1 MNMRALARYLPS
13 GRWAVIAIPFLWLLF
28 FFAIPFLIVLK
39 ISFSRLA
46 IAMPPYTP
54 IVEVVD
60 KALHLRLNLGNYA
73 ALFTDPQYGLA
84 YLSSIR
90 IAVVSTV
97 LCLLIGYPMA
107 YFIARM
113 KPATRNIALM
123 AVVLPSWTSFLIR
136 VYAWIGILD
145 ANGILNRFLLW
156 TGLVDAPLRILYTP
170 LAAYIGIVYC
180 YLPFMILPLYA
191 NLVQLDQR
199 LLEAAYDL
207 GARPWKAFVRITL
220 PLMVLPL
227 YANLVKLD
235 LRLLEAAYDLGAKPW
250 QAFLRITVPLS
261 RSGIIAGCMLVMIPA
276 VGEFVIPEMLGGP
289 DTLMIGRV
297 LWGEFF
303 NNRDWPAASAV
314 AIVMLLLLL
323 VPILVFNRSQQR
335 TLEGRLA

>member
-1 MNMRALARYLPS
+1 MNIPALKRWLPS
-13 GRWAVIAIPFLWLLF
+13 GRWAVIAVPFLWLLL

-54 IVEVVD
+54 ILEYVD
-60 KALHLRLNLGNYA
+60 NALTMRLNLGNYA
-73 ALFTDPQYGLA
+73 ALFGDAQYGLA
-84 YLSSIR
+84 YLSSIK
-90 IAVVSTV
+90 IAVVSTAM
-97 LCLLIGYPMA
+97 CLLIGYPMA
-107 YFIARM
+107 YVISRM
-113 KPATRNIALM
+113 KPSTRNIALM

-145 ANGILNRFLLW
+145 TNGILNRFLIW

-191 NLVQLDQR
+191 NLV
-199 LLEAAYDL
+199 
-207 GARPWKAFVRITL
+207 
-220 PLMVLPL
+220 
-227 YANLVKLD
+227 KLD
-235 LRLLEAAYDLGAKPW
+235 HRLLEAAYDLGAKPW
-250 QAFLRITVPLS
+250 QAFMRITLPLS

-323 VPILVFNRSQQR
+323 VPILLFNRFQQKEM
-335 TLEGRLA
+335 EGRLA